1 MRVQYEIANGH
12 KRGEDGLLEF
22 IKRNPGMT
30 KDAAVAGWVD
40 AKFGKFIRD
49 TISEDFTIPQ
59 TSEFSF
65 VVDFTYEIDADD
77 FIKCA
82 GGHKLEE

>member
-12 KRGEDGLLEF
+12 KRGENGLLEY
-22 IKRNPGMT
+22 IKSNPGT
-30 KDAAVAGWVD
+30 QKAEAIAAWVD
-40 AKFGKFIRD
+40 AKFGTFIRD

-59 TSEFSF
+59 TSELNF
-65 VVDFTYEIDADD
+65 VVDFTYESDADD
-77 FIKCA
+77 FIKQL

>member
-30 KDAAVAGWVD
+30 KDTAISSWID
-40 AKFGKFIRD
+40 NKFGTFIRD
-49 TISEDFTIPQ
+49 SISDDFIIPL
-59 TSEFSF
+59 TSESGF
-65 VVDFTYEIDADD
+65 VVDFTYESDADD
-77 FIKCA
+77 FIKRA

>member
-30 KDAAVAGWVD
+30 KDAAISAWIDSKYG
-40 AKFGKFIRD
+40 AFIRD
-49 TISEDFTIPQ
+49 SISEDFTISD
-59 TSEFSF
+59 TSEFTF
-65 VVDFTYEIDADD
+65 LVDFTYESDADD
-77 FIKCA
+77 FIKRA